1 MILSFLNGKQEVQK
15 DIVINI
21 NGRNRNISLDEI
33 KKIKNIFLR
42 EYNDSE
48 IIFNLVDCNETYY
61 TYISKAIIQKNKCI
75 VECNDN
81 DYRNIN
87 NLAKNFRLLE
97 NFDFIINND
106 IDYCLANDNIKNINE
121 LEASPKYLKQSKKL
135 LGKNANLVVK
145 NMEEISLDEIM
156 KNKIKEILFKWNNIV
171 GVRSRDFILNNE
183 YIDLYNELKNEVK
196 IIPKDANELKR
207 FFYCYYLIGE
217 NISYA
222 FDNDGEPDRSLKYHS
237 IQDVVKNKKA
247 TCEGYSKLLF
257 QLLNFAQI
265 KNICVTGKDIGSN
278 NLHVWNQVLIDQ
290 KWYNCDISNDASYIQ
305 QNRKP
310 EFCLVSDK
318 DLLCKTDA
326 LYAKKC
332 YESYLGKNK
341 NIRSVLFDR

>member
-1 MILSFLNGKQEVQK
+1 ML
-15 DIVINI
+15 
-21 NGRNRNISLDEI
+21 
-33 KKIKNIFLR
+33 
-42 EYNDSE
+42 
-48 IIFNLVDCNETYY
+48 
-61 TYISKAIIQKNKCI
+61 
-75 VECNDN
+75 
-81 DYRNIN
+81 
-87 NLAKNFRLLE
+87 FR
-97 NFDFIINND
+97 
-106 IDYCLANDNIKNINE
+106 
-121 LEASPKYLKQSKKL
+121 S
-135 LGKNANLVVK
+135 
-145 NMEEISLDEIM
+145 
-156 KNKIKEILFKWNNIV
+156 
-171 GVRSRDFILNNE
+171 
-183 YIDLYNELKNEVK
+183 
-196 IIPKDANELKR
+196 
-207 FFYCYYLIGE
+207 
-217 NISYA
+217 
-222 FDNDGEPDRSLKYHS
+222 
-237 IQDVVKNKKA
+237 A